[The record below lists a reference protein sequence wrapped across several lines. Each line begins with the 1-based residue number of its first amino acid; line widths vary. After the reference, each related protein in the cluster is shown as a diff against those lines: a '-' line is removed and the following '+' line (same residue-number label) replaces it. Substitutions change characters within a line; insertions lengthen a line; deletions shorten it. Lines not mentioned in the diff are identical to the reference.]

1 MFQRFVYYLNLK
13 SKWLRFR
20 LCPLLCPLEAF
31 VVDSDGTTDSSSTL
45 KFSRTIVFL
54 LPLFLLV
61 HPEVANGD
69 KGKKIC
75 GKETVVGG
83 EIGLGENR
91 GDKESVVVGRAKKR
105 SSISIECDLSI
116 CSSIDEIG
124 FVFVDIAAF
133 VVSFI
138 DFGLIG

>member
-1 MFQRFVYYLNLK
+1 MFVL
-13 SKWLRFR
+13 
-20 LCPLLCPLEAF
+20 PLL
-31 VVDSDGTTDSSSTL
+31 
-45 KFSRTIVFL
+45 
-54 LPLFLLV
+54 LLV

-69 KGKKIC
+69 KGEKIC
-75 GKETVVGG
+75 GKAIVVGG

-91 GDKESVVVGRAKKR
+91 GDKESVVAGRAKKR

-116 CSSIDEIG
+116 CSSMDEID